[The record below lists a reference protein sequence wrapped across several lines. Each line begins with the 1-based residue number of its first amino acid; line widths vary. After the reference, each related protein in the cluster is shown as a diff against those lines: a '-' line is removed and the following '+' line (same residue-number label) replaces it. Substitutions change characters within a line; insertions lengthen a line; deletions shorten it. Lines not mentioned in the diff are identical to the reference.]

1 MNDCRK
7 LVQLPANADEMS
19 RLVERLEIRTPDDTP
34 TPQVDSNGIL
44 RFRGRL
50 VPLSPIEERLARAL
64 VDDPGSVVSRS
75 RLVSDTWEGKAVRL
89 ASLRTGVT
97 RLRRRIA
104 PLGLT
109 VRAVRG
115 RGYTVEA
122 STRHQA

>member
-1 MNDCRK
+1 MDPNR
-7 LVQLPANADEMS
+7 VVPRPTNAEEL
-19 RLVERLEIRTPDDTP
+19 RTLVERVAPPVDAP
-34 TPQVDSNGIL
+34 TPQVDGNGIL

-64 VDDPGSVVSRS
+64 VDEPGSVVSPS
-75 RLVSDTWEGKAVRL
+75 RLVSDTWEGKAVRI

-115 RGYTVEA
+115 RGYKVEA
-122 STRHQA
+122 STGHEA

>member
-1 MNDCRK
+1 MTDGRERIE
-7 LVQLPANADEMS
+7 LPASAEEMH
-19 RLVERLEIRTPDDTP
+19 RLAERLDARDSFDAP
-34 TPQVDSNGIL
+34 TPQVDGNGIL
-44 RFRGRL
+44 RYRGRL

-64 VDDPGSVVSRS
+64 VDTPGSVVSRS

-109 VRAVRG
+109 VRSVRG
-115 RGYTVEA
+115 RGYMVET
-122 STRHQA
+122 SPGHQA